1 MRIEKKPKF
10 LKELLCIL
18 RYIKKDKVSAS
29 IQFEKELNKKIKNLI
44 DFPYQYR
51 ASYYF
56 EDTSY
61 RDLIHQGYTIIYK
74 VEIERIVILEIFKWQ
89 DRYR

>member
-1 MRIEKKPKF
+1 MRIAKKPKF
-10 LKELLCIL
+10 LKELLRIL

-44 DFPYQYR
+44 AFPYQYR

-89 DRYR
+89 DR